1 MVETGFLNENPIF
14 FFFFL
19 FSPPSSD
26 TLIAR
31 NLPFS
36 PFTPILSRS
45 LLTPFICFASIPR
58 AFPGLYYRSTTR
70 RIYNPVC
77 VKRSKRNKWIKFKD
91 RGFSDYRNTLY
102 IYIMESREIKKTK
115 EEGSRNGFHGNRVES
130 FATY

>member
-58 AFPGLYYRSTTR
+58 AFPVLYYRSTTR

-102 IYIMESREIKKTK
+102 IYNGIQGNK
-115 EEGSRNGFHGNRVES
+115 EDKRGRNGFHGNRVES

>member
-102 IYIMESREIKKTK
+102 IYNGIQGNK
-115 EEGSRNGFHGNRVES
+115 EDKRGVGMDSTVIVRNVLI
-130 FATY
+130 T